1 MLEAVN
7 VSFASLNV
15 ATLYP
20 MLIAIVGALV
30 ILGIDLIKT
39 GLDKSMYV
47 MITLLFLALDLG
59 AVLDFVGIFEGT
71 GAVRGFFDVMFLDGL
86 SMLAQLIMIAASMLF
101 IMLALTK
108 QRFHEYRYAEYFA
121 LFLFLI
127 AGLQFMV
134 STDNLILVF
143 VGLET
148 SSLALYPLI
157 AMHNRKRSFEA
168 AAKYFT
174 MGALA
179 AGFYAFGSM
188 ILYALSGSVEIGV
201 ISTTLATN
209 GIDTTTAS
217 LIIVATVF
225 LLAAFGFKLGLV
237 PFHTWTPDV
246 YQGSTAALA
255 GFMSIVPKLAA
266 FVVAMRLFEFLNSTG
281 VFWVEMILYII
292 VVLTMTMSNIWAL
305 VQKDVKRM
313 LGYSSISHAGFVM
326 AAVLIGTTE
335 SNTALFVY
343 WALFSFAN
351 LGAFAML
358 WITHEKQHD
367 YDSDNAF
374 EKYSGMIKTSPFTAV
389 MMALFMLSLAGIP
402 PFALFWGKIYL
413 ISSAVSV
420 GTVPYLTL
428 ALIMALNSAIA
439 AYYYVKLIVYMFMK
453 DPVGDDVNYMVN
465 SSNVLKTVIA
475 TATVFTIASVL
486 AVSPLMEFVRALV
499 ENSGY

>member
-7 VSFASLNV
+7 VSFASLNMP
-15 ATLYP
+15 TLYP
-20 MLIAIVGALV
+20 MLIAIGGALL
-30 ILGIDLIKT
+30 ILIIDLFKG
-39 GLDKSMYV
+39 GLHKSLYV
-47 MITLLFLALDLG
+47 MITLLMLALDLG
-59 AVLDFVGIFEGT
+59 AVLDFVGIFETT
-71 GAVRGFFDVMFLDGL
+71 GAVRGFFDVMLMDGIAI
-86 SMLAQLIMIAASMLF
+86 LAQIIMLVASMLF
-101 IMLALTK
+101 ILLALSN
-108 QRFHEYRYAEYFA
+108 QRFQEYRYAEYFA
-121 LFLFLI
+121 LFLFVI

-157 AMHNRKRSFEA
+157 AMHGKRNSFEA

-179 AGFYAFGSM
+179 AGFYAFGAM
-188 ILYALSGSVEIGV
+188 ILYALTGSVEINQMA
-201 ISTTLATN
+201 TTLATN
-209 GIDTTTAS
+209 GIDAS
-217 LIIVATVF
+217 TSVFIIVATIF
-225 LLAAFGFKLGLV
+225 LLSAFAFKLGLV

-266 FVVAMRLFEFLNSTG
+266 FVVAMRIFEFLMDTQ
-281 VFWVEMILYII
+281 VFWIEMMLYAI

-326 AAVLIGTTE
+326 AAVLIGTTHA
-335 SNTALFVY
+335 NIALFLY

-358 WITHEKQHD
+358 WMTHEKQHD
-367 YDSDNAF
+367 HASDDAF
-374 EKYSGMIKTSPFTAV
+374 EKFSGMIKTSPFTAV
-389 MMALFMLSLAGIP
+389 MMALFMFSLAGIP
-402 PFALFWGKIYL
+402 PFAMFWGKVYML
-413 ISSAVSV
+413 SAAITS
-420 GTVPYLTL
+420 GYIIL

-439 AYYYVKLIVYMFMK
+439 AYYYVKIIVYMFMK
-453 DPVGDDVNYMVN
+453 EPVNGNYTVNA
-465 SSNVLKTVIA
+465 SNPLKVVIA
-475 TATVFTIASVL
+475 TAAVFTIASIISI
-486 AVSPLMEFVRALV
+486 SPLMEFIGTMVY
-499 ENSGY
+499 NSGY

>member
-7 VSFASLNV
+7 VSFASLNM

-20 MLIAIVGALV
+20 MLIAIVGALF
-30 ILGIDLIKT
+30 ILCIDLVKS
-39 GLDKSMYV
+39 GLDKSVYV

-59 AVLDFVGIFEGT
+59 AVLDFVGIFETT
-71 GAVRGFFDVMFLDGL
+71 GAMRGFFDVMLMDGIAI
-86 SMLAQLIMIAASMLF
+86 LAQIIMIVASMFF
-101 IMLALTK
+101 ILLALTK
-108 QRFHEYRYAEYFA
+108 QRFQEYRYAEYFA
-121 LFLFLI
+121 LFMFMI

-134 STDNLILVF
+134 ATDNLILVF

-157 AMHNRKRSFEA
+157 AMHGKKTSFEA

-179 AGFYAFGSM
+179 AGLFAFGAM
-188 ILYALSGSVEIGV
+188 ILYAVSGSVEIGQ
-201 ISTTLATN
+201 ISSTLATN
-209 GIDTTTAS
+209 GMDISTVIF
-217 LIIVATVF
+217 IITATVF
-225 LLAAFGFKLGLV
+225 LLSAFAFKLGLV

-266 FVVAMRLFEFLNSTG
+266 FVVAIRLFEFLMSTG
-281 VFWVEMILYII
+281 VLWIEIMLYVI

-305 VQKDVKRM
+305 VQTDAKRM

-326 AAVLIGTTE
+326 AAVLIGTTHA
-335 SNTALFVY
+335 NTALFVY
-343 WALFSFAN
+343 WGLFAFAN
-351 LGAFAML
+351 LGAFSML

-367 YDSDNAF
+367 NASDDSF
-374 EKYSGMIKTSPFTAV
+374 EKFSGMIKTSPFTAV

-402 PFALFWGKIYL
+402 PFALFWGKLYL
-413 ISSAVSV
+413 IASAVTGDYIV
-420 GTVPYLTL
+420 L

-439 AYYYVKLIVYMFMK
+439 AFYYVKIIVYMFMK
-453 DPVGDDVNYMVN
+453 EPIGNNDYMVN
-465 SSNVLKTVIA
+465 SSNVIKAVIGSA
-475 TATVFTIASVL
+475 AVFTVASVL
-486 AVSPLMEFVRALV
+486 AVSPFMEFVAKMV
-499 ENSGY
+499 YNSGY

>member
-7 VSFASLNV
+7 VSFASLNMP
-15 ATLYP
+15 TLYP
-20 MLIAIVGALV
+20 MLIAISGALL
-30 ILGIDLIKT
+30 ILIIDLFKG
-39 GLDKSMYV
+39 GLHKSLYV
-47 MITLLFLALDLG
+47 MVTLLFLALDLG
-59 AVLDFVGIFEGT
+59 AVLDFVGVFETT
-71 GAVRGFFDVMFLDGL
+71 GAVRGFFDVMLMDGVAI
-86 SMLAQLIMIAASMLF
+86 LAQIIMLVSSMLF
-101 IMLALTK
+101 ILLALTN
-108 QRFHEYRYAEYFA
+108 QRFQEYRYAEYFA
-121 LFLFLI
+121 LFLFMI

-157 AMHNRKRSFEA
+157 AMHGKRHSFEA

-179 AGFYAFGSM
+179 AGLFAFGSM
-188 ILYALSGSVEIGV
+188 ILYALSGSVEIGQ
-201 ISTTLATN
+201 ISTTIATN
-209 GIDTTTAS
+209 GIDASTTVY
-217 LIIVATVF
+217 IILATIF
-225 LLAAFGFKLGLV
+225 LLSAFAFKLGLV

-246 YQGSTAALA
+246 YQGSTSALA

-266 FVVAMRLFEFLNSTG
+266 FVVAMRIFEFLMDTE
-281 VFWVEMILYII
+281 VFWIEMMLYAI

-305 VQKDVKRM
+305 VQKDAKRM

-326 AAVLIGTTE
+326 AAVLIGTTHA
-335 SNTALFVY
+335 NTALFLY
-343 WALFSFAN
+343 WALFAFAN

-358 WITHEKQHD
+358 WMAHEKQHD
-367 YDSDNAF
+367 HASDDAF

-402 PFALFWGKIYL
+402 PFAMFWGKLYML
-413 ISSAVSV
+413 SAAVTGGYIV
-420 GTVPYLTL
+420 L

-453 DPVGDDVNYMVN
+453 EPVNGNYTVNG
-465 SSNVLKTVIA
+465 SNALKTVIG
-475 TATVFTIASVL
+475 TAAVFTIASVV
-486 AVSPLMEFVRALV
+486 AVSPLMEFIAKMVY
-499 ENSGY
+499 NSGY